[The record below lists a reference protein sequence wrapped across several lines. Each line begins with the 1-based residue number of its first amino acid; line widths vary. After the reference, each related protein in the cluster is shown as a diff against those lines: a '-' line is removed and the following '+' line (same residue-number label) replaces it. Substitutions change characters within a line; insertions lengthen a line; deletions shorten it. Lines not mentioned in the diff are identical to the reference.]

1 MPAVGHSGGPSWG
14 GPRLPGAAKLAV
26 TSRIFA
32 DLRSSGK
39 GTFGQF
45 AAGAPRGNALRRGT
59 LPQLSNR
66 SDLSSGSRTN
76 IGFFNPTSQ
85 VVTMRLVLRHAA
97 GSLVRSSPLTLQSP
111 SRQHNSITTS

>member
-45 AAGAPRGNALRRGT
+45 AAGFPRGNALRRGT

-66 SDLSSGSRTN
+66 SDLTAGFRTN
-76 IGFFNPTSQ
+76 VGFFNPVNQTAT
-85 VVTMRLVLRHAA
+85 VRLELRDAT
-97 GSLVRSSPLTLQSP
+97 GSLVGSNLITPQAPSPQQSAI
-111 SRQHNSITTS
+111 RT